1 MERTLLSGRINKGSW
16 PKEIGNYLKRRKSS
30 FLLLFFLSFNLGV
43 FSAFN
48 LAASPKIR
56 VVTTIFPLKEF
67 AQAVCQDKAQ
77 VELLLPPGAE
87 VHTWRPR
94 PTDIVRLTKA
104 DLLIYIGADL
114 EPWIHDLLKGIKNP
128 KLKILEAS
136 SALSLREGKQI
147 SHPPGEEH
155 HRLDPHIWL
164 DFQMDQ
170 VIIEKIALSLSDIDP
185 ENSLFY
191 HKNSNLYKARLQ
203 KLDQKFR
210 DTLKDCAQRTFI
222 LGGHSAFGYLA
233 RRYNLKQIA
242 LYGLSPDSKPSPRQ
256 LVEIVELAKKHK
268 IKIIYFEKYISHEL
282 ARVIAQE
289 VGAKTLVL
297 NPAANLSR
305 KELESGVT
313 FFDIMERNLKNLK
326 NGLLCQ

>member
-1 MERTLLSGRINKGSW
+1 
-16 PKEIGNYLKRRKSS
+16 
-30 FLLLFFLSFNLGV
+30 
-43 FSAFN
+43 
-48 LAASPKIR
+48 
-56 VVTTIFPLKEF
+56 
-67 AQAVCQDKAQ
+67 
-77 VELLLPPGAE
+77 
-87 VHTWRPR
+87 
-94 PTDIVRLTKA
+94 
-104 DLLIYIGADL
+104 
-114 EPWIHDLLKGIKNP
+114 
-128 KLKILEAS
+128 
-136 SALSLREGKQI
+136 
-147 SHPPGEEH
+147 
-155 HRLDPHIWL
+155 
-164 DFQMDQ
+164 
-170 VIIEKIALSLSDIDP
+170 
-185 ENSLFY
+185 
-191 HKNSNLYKARLQ
+191 
-203 KLDQKFR
+203 
-210 DTLKDCAQRTFI
+210 